1 MQNMLVKPAGQE
13 LRSNVA
19 WSWAGTADAMP
30 SGAWMWCGSTSKSL
44 CSAFAEASR
53 GHLRYEAQ
61 PIPSRMSATSQWHQQ
76 LGPLHP
82 ACSDLA
88 GRRLPE
94 AASAQE
100 RASGRLPSRMRT
112 GKPLPPGLRQRG
124 TLPVPAPQ
132 HSYTSARQQ
141 HCKRFRKVLHFTVVG
156 W

>member
-1 MQNMLVKPAGQE
+1 MWHGLVLG
-13 LRSNVA
+13 LLMRCLLVT
-19 WSWAGTADAMP
+19 GC
-30 SGAWMWCGSTSKSL
+30 GAAAPRSL
-44 CSAFAEASR
+44 CRACAETSG
-53 GHLRYEAQ
+53 GHLKCETQ
-61 PIPSRMSATSQWHQQ
+61 PSPSRMSATALWHQQ

-100 RASGRLPSRMRT
+100 LASGRLASRMHT
-112 GKPLPPGLRQRG
+112 GKPLSPGLRQRG
-124 TLPVPAPQ
+124 ALPVPAPQ

>member
-1 MQNMLVKPAGQE
+1 MLSKPAGQE

-19 WSWAGTADAMP
+19 WSCAGTADAMP
-30 SGAWMWCGSTSKSL
+30 SGAWSRCGNASKSL
-44 CSAFAEASR
+44 CCACAETSR
-53 GHLRYEAQ
+53 GHLKCETQ
-61 PIPSRMSATSQWHQQ
+61 PSPSRMSATALWHQQ

-88 GRRLPE
+88 WRRLPE

-100 RASGRLPSRMRT
+100 RASRRLASRMHT
-112 GKPLPPGLRQRG
+112 GKPLPPGPRQRG